1 MDRTQ
6 NQWAEYSELAA
17 LFFLQAMATATWL
30 VPLSRVLDAHGVAQI
45 RPYAFATTAV
55 AAFISPLIFGAMADR
70 HASPVT
76 VLRGL
81 AVASA
86 TGLAVVAW
94 SLQHAWPAGLVLLLI
109 QLYAICAAPTGS
121 IANAI
126 VFSRL
131 RDSQRQ
137 FGPIRATA
145 TFGWMVG
152 CWLISLLN
160 ADASALAAYAGA
172 VTWLVLA
179 AFTFLLPAVAPPPST
194 GRLTLRE
201 RLGWDALSLLKNH
214 DHRVVFFT
222 AALFSIPLAA
232 FYPYTPPH
240 LKQLGFE
247 RTSAWMSLG
256 QVSEIF
262 AMFALGT
269 LFLRWR
275 LKWIFGCGLG
285 IGLLRYLF
293 CALDSPAWLLAGVS
307 LHGLSFTLFFITAQ
321 IYINERVDPA
331 WRARAQALMWLMI
344 GGVGNL
350 VGYLGSGFWFNYCA
364 AAPPTRWTLFW
375 TGLALA
381 IAAVT
386 AYFFSAYHGWGPGRR
401 GTQSANLVAPGAT
414 AGRSDD
420 GLAAGRS

>member
-1 MDRTQ
+1 
-6 NQWAEYSELAA
+6 
-17 LFFLQAMATATWL
+17 MATAMWL

-86 TGLAVVAW
+86 AGLAVVGW
-94 SLQHAWPAGLVLLLI
+94 SIQRGWPPGLILALI

-121 IANAI
+121 IANTI

-145 TFGWMVG
+145 TFGWMCG

-160 ADASALAAYAGA
+160 ADASVAAGYTGA
-172 VTWLVLA
+172 VCWLVLA
-179 AFTFLLPAVAPPPST
+179 VFTFLLPAVAPPASS
-194 GRLTLRE
+194 GRPTLGQ
-201 RLGWDALSLLKNH
+201 RLGWDALSLLRNH

-275 LKWIFGCGLG
+275 LKWIFGCGLAV
-285 IGLLRYLF
+285 GLLRYLF
-293 CALDSPAWLLAGVS
+293 CALDSRAWLLAGVS

-350 VGYLGSGFWFNYCA
+350 VGYLGSGFWFNYCTGA
-364 AAPPTRWTLFW
+364 DTTRWTLFW

-381 IAAVT
+381 ILVVS
-386 AYFFSAYHGWGPGRR
+386 AYFFSAYRGWGPGKR
-401 GTQSANLVAPGAT
+401 GAT
-414 AGRSDD
+414 GLDSMAPDSTDDDTDGGPAAVRSQVR
-420 GLAAGRS
+420 ANS

>member
-172 VTWLVLA
+172 VFGGHCPRPWAT
-179 AFTFLLPAVAPPPST
+179 T
-194 GRLTLRE
+194 GPCVR
-201 RLGWDALSLLKNH
+201 
-214 DHRVVFFT
+214 
-222 AALFSIPLAA
+222 P
-232 FYPYTPPH
+232 
-240 LKQLGFE
+240 
-247 RTSAWMSLG
+247 
-256 QVSEIF
+256 
-262 AMFALGT
+262 
-269 LFLRWR
+269 
-275 LKWIFGCGLG
+275 
-285 IGLLRYLF
+285 
-293 CALDSPAWLLAGVS
+293 
-307 LHGLSFTLFFITAQ
+307 
-321 IYINERVDPA
+321 
-331 WRARAQALMWLMI
+331 
-344 GGVGNL
+344 
-350 VGYLGSGFWFNYCA
+350 
-364 AAPPTRWTLFW
+364 
-375 TGLALA
+375 
-381 IAAVT
+381 
-386 AYFFSAYHGWGPGRR
+386 
-401 GTQSANLVAPGAT
+401 
-414 AGRSDD
+414 
-420 GLAAGRS
+420 